1 MLYGLEGAVRG
12 IPDKELDAESR
23 QALREFFA
31 SL

>member
-12 IPDKELDAESR
+12 IPDKLLDAETKRS
-23 QALREFFA
+23 LKEFFG